1 MNNPIKRYL
10 NHINVRKADNT
21 VKNRIVS
28 LRQFFEWKD
37 DVTIKYKMVDGDK
50 IPIEENKP
58 EIDEYVSIEDY
69 GEYLDELFVRTYHLE
84 DFLDHLLLKEYANR
98 SVQDKVYS
106 VSNFLTYLGTRNVG
120 DIEIDV
126 SETEAENLSGNEID
140 KHINRRYLEPSEFDK
155 MMRHTEKLRNQ
166 IVLQLLWDTG
176 VRASEAVDITE
187 SDIDRDNN
195 EIEVENAKSEKMG
208 ETTTRKVYYS
218 KKFDLYLTK
227 WYAKGGRDKY
237 MYTFTE
243 EDQGHLLVTKQQP
256 RMGVGRVNQI
266 VQEAAERAGIQ
277 SEDDSLYTD
286 AHGRP
291 RKQFTSHSMRHSFAV
306 HRVKNGMPII
316 YLKQLMGHTDIKHT
330 RQYLKFRNEDIKEAY
345 HKYSP

>member
-1 MNNPIKRYL
+1 MSNSAIQKYL
-10 NHINVRKADNT
+10 THINSRRADNT

-37 DVTIKYKMVDGDK
+37 DT
-50 IPIEENKP
+50 E
-58 EIDEYVSIEDY
+58 IEDLE
-69 GEYLDELFVRTYHLE
+69 EYEPEDLYIRNYHLE
-84 DFLDHLLLKEYANR
+84 DFLDHLRVNNYANR

-106 VSNFLTYLGTRNVG
+106 VSNFCTYLESRNIG
-120 DIEIDV
+120 DIDIDV
-126 SETEAENLSGNEID
+126 SDTEAEKLSGNEID
-140 KHINRRYLEPSEFDK
+140 KHTKRRYLEPGEFDK
-155 MMRHTEKLRNQ
+155 MMRHTDKLRNQ

-187 SDIDRDNN
+187 SDINRDNN
-195 EIEVENAKSEKMG
+195 EIEVKNAKSEEMG

-218 KKFDLYLTK
+218 KKFDLFLTK
-227 WYAKGGRDKY
+227 WYSKGGRDKY

-277 SEDDSLYTD
+277 SDEDSLYTD
-286 AHGRP
+286 AQGRP